1 MLATGGLE
9 PIIRLWDPANGKE
22 LTSIPLTDPGEITAL
37 AFQPKGT
44 LLAVG
49 GSGNAVRLWNSATN
63 ELTLT
68 LNGHFLPVTSLAF
81 DPDGSRLASGSK
93 DYTVRVWDTVT
104 GGLLNIIGDK
114 RR

>member
-1 MLATGGLE
+1 
-9 PIIRLWDPANGKE
+9 
-22 LTSIPLTDPGEITAL
+22 
-37 AFQPKGT
+37 
-44 LLAVG
+44 
-49 GSGNAVRLWNSATN
+49 
-63 ELTLT
+63 LTLT